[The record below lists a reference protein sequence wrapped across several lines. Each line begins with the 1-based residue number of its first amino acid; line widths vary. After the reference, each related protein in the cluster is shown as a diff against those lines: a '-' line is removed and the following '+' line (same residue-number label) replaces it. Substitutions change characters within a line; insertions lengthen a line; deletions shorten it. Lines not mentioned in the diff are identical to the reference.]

1 MSYDVEIKRAGLGND
16 VPVVIFNMRLGPIV
30 VLIPMDELFPKNAK
44 TILENI
50 SSLGGT
56 LLKSDWQIR
65 IIQRGL

>member
-16 VPVVIFNMRLGPIV
+16 VPVVIFNMRLRPIV
-30 VLIPMDELFPKNAK
+30 VLIPMDELFPKNVK